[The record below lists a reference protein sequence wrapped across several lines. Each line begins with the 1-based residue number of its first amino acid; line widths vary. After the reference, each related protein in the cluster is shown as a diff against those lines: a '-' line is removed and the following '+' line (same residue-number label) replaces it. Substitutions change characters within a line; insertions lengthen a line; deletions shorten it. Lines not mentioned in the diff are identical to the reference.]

1 MLFNNSHPITCADKY
16 INQLRKTEKAHD
28 TYMKSKG
35 FLRTFYKFCYLY
47 NNDLLLKLGTVYN
60 LDIGIHSCDKGLM
73 IWHIAGGVVINMNA
87 RIGKNLTLHG
97 NNCIG
102 NDGIHP
108 DKAPRI
114 GDNVHLGFGASVIGD
129 VFLADN
135 IWVAAGAVVVSSC
148 YEPGIV
154 IGGIPAKKIKDSHE

>member
-1 MLFNNSHPITCADKY
+1 MLINDNHPITCAQKY
-16 INQLRKTEKAHD
+16 IRQLRITERAHCN
-28 TYMKSKG
+28 YIKSER
-35 FLRTFYKFCYLY
+35 LNYLYKIWYLY
-47 NNDLLLKLGTVYN
+47 NNFKLFKLGRKYN
-60 LDIGIHSCDKGLM
+60 LDIGIHSCGEGLT

-87 RIGKNLTLHG
+87 KIGKNLTLHG
-97 NNCIG
+97 CNCIG

-108 DKAPRI
+108 EIAPRI

-135 IWVAAGAVVVSSC
+135 IWVAAGAVVVSSF

-154 IGGIPAKKIKDSHE
+154 IGGIPAKEIKDSHE